1 MTSTGTGSGRMP
13 GKGDRKIVIVSEV
26 NVDDDDDSALIL
38 CGLVCGGAA
47 AATAL
52 RVAYFVVLGKPH

>member
-1 MTSTGTGSGRMP
+1 MP

-38 CGLVCGGAA
+38 CGLVCGGGAA
-47 AATAL
+47 AATAV